1 MSHTPPPHPL
11 EDARMPNPFART
23 TLLLAAALLARTAPL
38 AAQEKPQQAPLT
50 IESFEA
56 VKAVSDPQM
65 APSGGSVLYSVR
77 TTNLASNSRSSMTY
91 KVAASGGA
99 PTAFPDATTSVG
111 EARWSPDGKRVAYIA
126 GDQLWVAD
134 QMGGSRKQLTTLAG
148 GATGP
153 VWSPTGDRIAFTS
166 RVFPACSDD
175 ACTLERMKAAA
186 SNPVKA

>member
-1 MSHTPPPHPL
+1 
-11 EDARMPNPFART
+11 MPNPFAHT

-38 AAQEKPQQAPLT
+38 AAQEKTQQPLN

-65 APSGGSVLYSVR
+65 APSGSTVLFSVR

-99 PTAFPDATTSVG
+99 PAAFPDASTSVG

-134 QMGGSRKQLTTLAG
+134 QMGARASSSRRSQEARLARCGRRAASGSR
-148 GATGP
+148 
-153 VWSPTGDRIAFTS
+153 S
-166 RVFPACSDD
+166 RRAYSRR
-175 ACTLERMKAAA
+175 ARMTRARSSA
-186 SNPVKA
+186 

>member
-1 MSHTPPPHPL
+1 
-11 EDARMPNPFART
+11 MPNRFAHT
-23 TLLLAAALLARTAPL
+23 SLLLAAALLARTAPL
-38 AAQEKPQQAPLT
+38 AAQEKTQQPLN

-56 VKAVSDPQM
+56 VKALSDPQI
-65 APSGGSVLYSVR
+65 APSGASVLFSVR

-99 PTAFPDATTSVG
+99 PAAFPDASTSVG

-153 VWSPTGDRIAFTS
+153 VWSPTGERIAFTS
-166 RVFPACSDD
+166 RVFRARRED

-186 SNPVKA
+186 ASPVKAHVADALMYRHWNA